1 MKKMKIPIYKSTFDA
16 LFFFRIPVPPPRE
29 EVPEKLIHPAKYDYV
44 DANYNKSNED
54 VYNYCILL
62 NYRLMSLS
70 RKIGLRKN

>member
-1 MKKMKIPIYKSTFDA
+1 MLY
-16 LFFFRIPVPPPRE
+16 FFFRIPVPPPRE

-62 NYRLMSLS
+62 NCRLMSLS